1 MRGPENGDLEK
12 REASLQVGIAMHFA
26 VRHLPSPANFERC
39 GHWLSEGIAEMP
51 ILKAVEAVLAR
62 GKAVFTLDYFD
73 GAVRYAHA

>member
-1 MRGPENGDLEK
+1 
-12 REASLQVGIAMHFA
+12 
-26 VRHLPSPANFERC
+26 
-39 GHWLSEGIAEMP
+39 MP